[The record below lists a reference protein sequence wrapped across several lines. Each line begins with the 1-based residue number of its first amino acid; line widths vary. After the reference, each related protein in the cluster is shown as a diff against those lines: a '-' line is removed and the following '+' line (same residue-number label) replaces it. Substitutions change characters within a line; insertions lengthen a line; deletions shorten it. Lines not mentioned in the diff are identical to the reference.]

1 MEHTAI
7 DRLAA
12 KTLDQLFRRELETGF
27 EMAPRISRGI
37 LDLAKEVFSLDAVS
51 SANGNGYL
59 RPGQIRQ
66 VIAASS
72 APHGCP
78 LRQADMVEVTWTLDA
93 GEEDLEVLKEHDRI
107 ALRRVRILRLTEG
120 ARDQGG
126 LATEEDLAKALS
138 VTARTIRS
146 DIAALEAEGHCI
158 ATRGKVKGV
167 GRGQTHKVLIVELH
181 LKRYTYTEIMRRTRH
196 SAYAIKRYVQTFGR
210 VVMLTRKGLRASEI
224 AHAVDISERLTQEY
238 LALYQRY
245 NVPEYQDRL
254 AGVVQMISGGVRGR
268 ETMPKK
274 GAQ

>member
-27 EMAPRISRGI
+27 EMAPRIAQGV
-37 LDLAKEVFSLDAVS
+37 LDLAKEVFSLNSVS
-51 SANGNGYL
+51 SGNGNGCL

-66 VIAASS
+66 VLAASS
-72 APHGCP
+72 APHGRP
-78 LRQADMVEVTWTLDA
+78 LYQTDMVEVIWTLDA
-93 GEEDLEVLKEHDRI
+93 GEDDLQVLKEHDRI
-107 ALRRVRILRLTEG
+107 ALRRVRILRLTEE
-120 ARDQGG
+120 AQEQGG
-126 LATEEDLAKALS
+126 DPTGEDLAKALS
-138 VTARTIRS
+138 VTTRTIRS
-146 DIAALEAEGHCI
+146 DIAALEAAGYCV
-158 ATRGKVKGV
+158 ATRGKIKGV

-181 LKRYTYTEIMRRTRH
+181 LERYTYTEIMRRTRH

-210 VVMLTRKGLRASEI
+210 VVMLTRKGLHASEI

-238 LALYQRY
+238 LALYQQY

-254 AGVVQMISGGVRGR
+254 ADVVQMISGGVRGR
-268 ETMPKK
+268 EAMPKK